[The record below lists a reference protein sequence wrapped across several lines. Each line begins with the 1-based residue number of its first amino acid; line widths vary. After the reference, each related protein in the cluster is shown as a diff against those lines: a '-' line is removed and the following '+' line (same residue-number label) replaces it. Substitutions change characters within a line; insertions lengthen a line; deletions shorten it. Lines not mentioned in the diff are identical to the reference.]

1 MPGQN
6 QYSVYDIK
14 ACKYILRDKS
24 NNVIEKTIGIP
35 KERASRY
42 AKHAILYKDRY
53 RIISKQEIEFM
64 EEWDRV
70 RFMINPN
77 AKRY

>member
-24 NNVIEKTIGIP
+24 NNVIEKTIGMP

-53 RIISKQEIEFM
+53 RIISKQEIISIHAPLRGATPRM
-64 EEWDRV
+64 E
-70 RFMINPN
+70 
-77 AKRY
+77 K